1 MALSKIQAESVNL
14 ADDFAFTGTVNTIST
29 TVPAEGGSA
38 TTNLVQGLAK
48 SWARYD
54 QINDVN
60 RDSFNISS
68 ISDTSTGIFGLFYS
82 NNFDN
87 IYYATA
93 GSTNQYRRFQ
103 VNGTGESEQATNRV
117 FCLVTNEL
125 TAARDMNIIGVHIHG
140 DLA

>member
-1 MALSKIQAESVNL
+1 MALSKIDADGVSGLQASL
-14 ADDFAFTGTVNTIST
+14 TATT
-29 TVPAEGGSA
+29 TVPSEGGA
-38 TTNLVQGLAK
+38 VNTNLVQGLAK

-54 QINDVN
+54 QINNVN

-93 GSTNQYRRFQ
+93 GSTNQHRRFQ